1 MQSAVGGTNRTRVPK
16 MCVRVRV
23 RLHSKKA
30 ATCSRSSDGSE
41 DEESGVG
48 QEVIWLGQWAVF

>member
-16 MCVRVRV
+16 MCVRVC
-23 RLHSKKA
+23 LHSKKA
-30 ATCSRSSDGSE
+30 ATRSRSSGGSE

-48 QEVIWLGQWAVF
+48 QEGRGSVQEVM